1 MPAGLSVSQ
10 LHKVTLIAIDHPG
23 TPILLLPP
31 DASVVGEVGVSMKE
45 QGWVEE
51 VQQAVEGLKAGMGQ
65 IPAVHHAKAW
75 GVGQQ
80 DVEPPVPERFGASFR
95 ARIHISRSV
104 YWWGPLLYRMEPPS
118 PRMRTP

>member
-1 MPAGLSVSQ
+1 M
-10 LHKVTLIAIDHPG
+10 
-23 TPILLLPP
+23 
-31 DASVVGEVGVSMKE
+31 SMKE

-80 DVEPPVPERFGASFR
+80 DVEPPVPESSFGASFR
-95 ARIHISRSV
+95 ARTHLTLSILV
-104 YWWGPLLYRMEPPS
+104 GPLLYRMEPPS

>member
-1 MPAGLSVSQ
+1 MGPQALLFLSMPAGLSVSQ

-51 VQQAVEGLKAGMGQ
+51 VQQAVE
-65 IPAVHHAKAW
+65 V
-75 GVGQQ
+75 
-80 DVEPPVPERFGASFR
+80 
-95 ARIHISRSV
+95 
-104 YWWGPLLYRMEPPS
+104 
-118 PRMRTP
+118 